1 MRPKKDDR
9 AVRFNIPQRPRYA
22 PIQVKVF
29 EQAIEEGVRHQTR
42 LKEQIERGE
51 FEEGGDTSDLAFM
64 AEVRDTLRYFDEKE
78 SGDGNEGARGEGTRS
93 RSREIA
99 AQSADSKE

>member
-78 SGDGNEGARGEGTRS
+78 SGAQLEVRTQLSLLTKVLTTDGQP
-93 RSREIA
+93 I
-99 AQSADSKE
+99 SA